1 MENWSAH
8 HLFQKSIPILGN
20 RSSQE
25 LKNYAISLQRRKLPV
40 IFTLRH
46 LSKITN
52 VDYLLLR
59 KTVMRHR
66 EMANYRVFTIKKRSG
81 GRRYIH
87 RVSKELFKV
96 QQFINFEILQ
106 KITPHHASFA
116 FHSKGGIHACALSHC
131 GARWL
136 FQYDLKDFFYSINEI
151 DIYNIFKDNGYRP
164 LLAFELARIC
174 TTTALPKDFFKLQN
188 YLNYI
193 SNYKFNNLQN
203 YKFYNNRS
211 GLIGVLPQGA
221 PTSPM
226 LSNLAAFKLDNSL
239 TELADKYG
247 LIYTRYADDITF
259 SSSSSLP
266 RGKIITDIHKAIINA
281 IRKNDFYEN
290 AKKTRIA
297 GPGARKLV
305 LGLLVDG
312 AVPRIPKETYKRI
325 ERLLYAIK
333 EYNLL
338 EVAKHEKFDTP
349 YGLYNHLS
357 GLLAFVKDVD
367 IVRWRKFQQLFLEIA
382 PPNNQII

>member
-1 MENWSAH
+1 METWSAH
-8 HLFQKSIPILGN
+8 HLLQESIPILGN

-25 LKNYAISLQRRKLPV
+25 LTNYAISLQRRQLPV

-52 VDYLLLR
+52 VNYLLLR
-59 KTVMRHR
+59 KTVMRYR
-66 EMANYRVFTIKKRSG
+66 EMANYRIFTIKKRSG
-81 GRRYIH
+81 GRRHIH

-96 QQFINFEILQ
+96 QQFINTEILQ

-136 FQYDLKDFFYSINEI
+136 FQYDLKDFFYSIDEI

-174 TTTALPKDFFKLQN
+174 TTTALPKDFFKL
-188 YLNYI
+188 LNYKSRNLCYM
-193 SNYKFNNLQN
+193 SNYKF
-203 YKFYNNRS
+203 YTDHS

-221 PTSPM
+221 PSSPM

-259 SSSSSLP
+259 SSLSSLP
-266 RGKIITDIHKAIINA
+266 RGKIITDIHKAIIKA

-325 ERLLYAIK
+325 ERLLYAINK
-333 EYNLL
+333 YTLL

-367 IVRWRKFQQLFLEIA
+367 IVRWRKFQQLFLKIA
-382 PPNNQII
+382 PP

>member
-20 RSSQE
+20 QSAQE

-96 QQFINFEILQ
+96 QQFINTEILQ

-116 FHSKGGIHACALSHC
+116 FHSEGGIHACALSHC

-136 FQYDLKDFFYSINEI
+136 FQYDLKDFFYSIDEI
-151 DIYNIFKDNGYRP
+151 DIYNIFKKNGYRP

-174 TTTALPKDFFKLQN
+174 TTTALPEDSFKLQN
-188 YLNYI
+188 YKSRNLCNM
-193 SNYKFNNLQN
+193 SNYKF
-203 YKFYNNRS
+203 YKNHR

-239 TELADKYG
+239 AELADKYG

-281 IRKNDFYEN
+281 IRKNKFYEN

-325 ERLLYAIK
+325 ERLLYAINK
-333 EYNLL
+333 YTLL

-367 IVRWRKFQQLFLEIA
+367 NVRWRKFQQLFLQIA
-382 PPNNQII
+382 PPNDQTI